1 MQSNGLSDLDLEK
14 SSKYIGV
21 VGGGGGGVRGGV
33 MVAILD
39 LDLKDF
45 SYL

>member
-21 VGGGGGGVRGGV
+21 VGGGV

-39 LDLKDF
+39 LDFKDF
-45 SYL
+45 SYF